1 MARPEKVAEVQAI
14 TERLQNAQSL
24 VLADYQGLTV
34 EQMTNFRVKCRE
46 NNIDCRVVK
55 NRLARIACDNAEAVV
70 LKDHLKGP
78 TAIIFGP
85 DSQVD
90 PAKILVDF
98 AKENDKM
105 GIKGGYVDG
114 QYLDADQVVALSK
127 VPSRDELLAKIMGS
141 LNSPASGLAMALNGV
156 ASGLVRCID
165 GMAKARAEAEA

>member
-14 TERLQNAQSL
+14 TERLQAAQCI

-55 NRLARIACDNAEAVV
+55 NRLAKIACDNAETLV

-78 TAIIFGP
+78 TAMIFGP
-85 DSQVD
+85 ESQVD

-98 AKENDKM
+98 AKENDAM

-114 QYLDADQVVALSK
+114 QYLDATEVVALSK
-127 VPSRDELLAKIMGS
+127 VPSRDELMAKIMGS
-141 LNSPASGLAMALNGV
+141 LNSPAAGLAMALNGV
-156 ASGLVRCID
+156 ASGLTRCID
-165 GMAKARAEAEA
+165 GMAKAKAEGAE

>member
-14 TERLQNAQSL
+14 TERLQAAQSL

-34 EQMTNFRVKCRE
+34 EEMTNFRVKCRE

-55 NRLARIACDNAEAVV
+55 NRLARIACDNADTVV

-78 TAIIFGP
+78 TAMIFGP
-85 DSQVD
+85 ESQVD

-114 QYLDADQVVALSK
+114 QFLDANEVVALSK
-127 VPSRDELLAKIMGS
+127 VPSRDELMAKIMAG
-141 LNSPASGLAMALNGV
+141 LNSPAAGLAMALNGV
-156 ASGLVRCID
+156 ASGLTRCID
-165 GMAKARAEAEA
+165 GMAKAKAEAEA